1 MTSIL
6 KGSNAIKNVSLERHK
21 KSLIKFETLYCL
33 WPSLRSILS
42 RFWVFFVEKI
52 KAEIGLYLG
61 YIMVDL
67 ILLVVKSMMMIMASF
82 ISRQIGRFKVQFLL
96 LLQMN
101 LRETVLPK
109 TDCLWSTIV
118 ENLIK
123 TSHFGNCKVAS
134 EASYLV

>member
-1 MTSIL
+1 MAIL
-6 KGSNAIKNVSLERHK
+6 EVNTVK
-21 KSLIKFETLYCL
+21 
-33 WPSLRSILS
+33 ILG
-42 RFWVFFVEKI
+42 FFFVEKI
-52 KAEIGLYLG
+52 KAEIGLYFG

-109 TDCLWSTIV
+109 TDCL
-118 ENLIK
+118 
-123 TSHFGNCKVAS
+123 
-134 EASYLV
+134 

>member
-1 MTSIL
+1 M
-6 KGSNAIKNVSLERHK
+6 
-21 KSLIKFETLYCL
+21 
-33 WPSLRSILS
+33 
-42 RFWVFFVEKI
+42 EKI

-109 TDCLWSTIV
+109 TDRV

-123 TSHFGNCKVAS
+123 MSNFAKKRAKRT
-134 EASYLV
+134 SYLV